1 MFTLKLSAKCETLED
16 LIAVLN
22 RSGNMISAG
31 CKCATKD
38 SEGTAA
44 FGFEVNYGDK
54 NSSWVSFSKL
64 AEGVALKFDELQC
77 NP

>member
-1 MFTLKLSAKCETLED
+1 MLTLKLSAKCETLED

-22 RSGNMISAG
+22 RASDMISVG
-31 CKCATKD
+31 CKCTTRD

-44 FGFEVNYGDK
+44 FGFKVNYDDETD
-54 NSSWVSFSKL
+54 SWVTFSNL
-64 AEGVALKFDELQC
+64 AEGVASKFDQL

>member
-1 MFTLKLSAKCETLED
+1 MLTLKLSAKCKTLED

-22 RSGNMISAG
+22 RASDMISAG
-31 CKCATKD
+31 CKCTTRD

-44 FGFEVNYGDK
+44 FGFEVNYDDK
-54 NSSWVSFSKL
+54 TDSWVSFSKL
-64 AEGVALKFDELQC
+64 AEGVALKFDKL